1 MSTSTLHIRSFH
13 PRRGRLS
20 ALAADTTA
28 RLWPRFGVDVD
39 GRPLDLTALFGRP
52 LPVVLE
58 IGFGTGEATAA
69 MAAAEPDVGV
79 LGVEVHTPGIGRL
92 LHLAE
97 RQGLT
102 NVRVAR
108 GDAVEL
114 VRDMLPAES
123 LAGARIFFPDP
134 WPKARHHKRRLV
146 SPWFMEL
153 LASRLAAGAVL
164 HLATDWPDYAASM
177 REVLDAG
184 SSSTGLVGG
193 GVPRPG
199 WRPLTRYEQRGLT
212 HGHEVVDLRYT
223 KTAPA

>member
-1 MSTSTLHIRSFH
+1 VSTSTLHIRSFH
-13 PRRGRLS
+13 PRRGRVG
-20 ALAADTTA
+20 AQAADATE

-39 GRPLDLTALFGRP
+39 GRPLDLAALFGPRV
-52 LPVVLE
+52 PVVLE

-69 MAAAEPDVGV
+69 MAAAEPGVGI

-92 LHLAE
+92 LQLAE
-97 RQGLT
+97 QGGLA

-114 VRDMLPAES
+114 VRDMLPAAS

-146 SPWFMEL
+146 SPWFVGL
-153 LASRLAAGAVL
+153 LASRLADGAVL

-177 REVLDAG
+177 REVLAVTA
-184 SSSTGLVGG
+184 SSTGLVGG
-193 GVPRPG
+193 EVPRPA
-199 WRPLTRYEQRGLT
+199 WRPLTRYERRGRA
-212 HGHEVVDLRYT
+212 HGHPVVDLVYT
-223 KTAPA
+223 RRSTA

>member
-1 MSTSTLHIRSFH
+1 M
-13 PRRGRLS
+13 
-20 ALAADTTA
+20 
-28 RLWPRFGVDVD
+28 
-39 GRPLDLTALFGRP
+39 
-52 LPVVLE
+52 LE
-58 IGFGTGEATAA
+58 IGFGTGEATAV

-92 LHLAE
+92 LQLAE
-97 RQGLT
+97 QRGLA

-114 VRDMLPAES
+114 VRDMLPTAS

-146 SPWFMEL
+146 SPWFMDL
-153 LASRLAAGAVL
+153 LASRLVVGAVL
-164 HLATDWPDYAASM
+164 HLATDWPDYATSM

-193 GVPRPG
+193 VVPRPG

-212 HGHEVVDLRYT
+212 SGHEVVDLRYA
-223 KTAPA
+223 KTARA